1 LSAPLLVS
9 QPDILAVF
17 ILLRL
22 MIKTD
27 IAIIGGGITG
37 LWLLNQLQAAGYS
50 TLLFEKSGLGQ
61 GQTLSS
67 QGMIHGGLKYNLAG
81 VTSNASETIAA
92 MPGIWQQ
99 CFTGEGPVDLH
110 KAKCLAHCYH
120 LFSDAALGGKL
131 AAFLG
136 SKAVRGGAKALK
148 HLPEPFDHAEF
159 KGSVYEI
166 PDMVIDTDSVVTVLA
181 ESAGSSIIK
190 GAPTP
195 VSIGGSGIGGL
206 TLLDGTMVEAERY
219 IFAAGAGNEDLLRQ
233 SDIAITMQRRPLH
246 QVMVRGALP
255 TLFGHAVSIGSG
267 DKPRMTISTHRTKD
281 LQPVWYLGGD
291 LAETGIHRSSA
302 AQIDFAKNELKRFLP
317 FLDTSDYVFKSWRV
331 DRAEPKTPGTLR
343 PDRPFCEIAGNVL
356 VCWPIKLTLVPLLAR
371 EVMKHVIEPPKWPVP
386 TDEHPKAKVG
396 AAPWDLAF

>member
-1 LSAPLLVS
+1 
-9 QPDILAVF
+9 
-17 ILLRL
+17 

-37 LWLLNQLQAAGYS
+37 LWLLSQLQASGYS
-50 TLLFEKSGLGQ
+50 TLLFEKTGLGQ

-81 VTSNASETIAA
+81 VTSNASETIAG

-99 CFTGEGPVDLH
+99 CLTGDGPVDLQN
-110 KAKCLAHCYH
+110 AKCLARSYH
-120 LFSDAALGGKL
+120 LFSDAAFGSKL

-148 HLPEPFDHAEF
+148 HLPEPFDHPDF

-166 PDMVIDTDSVVTVLA
+166 PDMVIDTASVVTALA
-181 ESAGSSIIK
+181 ESARGSIIR

-195 VSIGGSGIGGL
+195 IGDGRSGIVGL
-206 TLLDGTMVEAERY
+206 TLSDGRKVEAERY

-233 SDIAITMQRRPLH
+233 SDVAVAMQRRPLH
-246 QVMVRGALP
+246 QVLVKGPLP

-267 DKPRMTISTHRTKD
+267 DKPRMTISTHKAKD

-302 AQIDFAKNELKRFLP
+302 AQIEFAKNELKRFLP
-317 FLDTSDYVFKSWRV
+317 FLDTNEYEFKSWRV
-331 DRAEPKTPGTLR
+331 DRAEPKIPGTLR
-343 PDRPFCEIAGNVL
+343 PDRPFCERAGNVL
-356 VCWPIKLTLVPLLAR
+356 VCWPIKLTLVPLLAQ
-371 EVMKHVIEPPKWPVP
+371 EVMKHVIEPSKWPA
-386 TDEHPKAKVG
+386 TSNEYPKAKVG
-396 AAPWDLAF
+396 EAPWEQAF

>member
-1 LSAPLLVS
+1 
-9 QPDILAVF
+9 
-17 ILLRL
+17 

-50 TLLFEKSGLGQ
+50 TLLFERTGLGQ

-81 VTSNASETIAA
+81 VSSNASETIAG

-99 CFTGEGPVDLH
+99 CLAGDGPVDLH
-110 KAKCLAHCYH
+110 NAKCLARCYH

-136 SKAVRGGAKALK
+136 SKAVRGGARALK
-148 HLPEPFDHAEF
+148 HLPEPFNHPEF

-166 PDMVIDTDSVVTVLA
+166 PDMVIDTASVVAALA
-181 ESAGSSIIK
+181 ESAGSSIIQ

-195 VSIGGSGIGGL
+195 VTEGGSGIVGL
-206 TLLDGTMVEAERY
+206 TLPDGRTVKAERY

-233 SDIAITMQRRPLH
+233 SDIAVGMQRRPLH
-246 QVMVRGALP
+246 QVLVRGPLP
-255 TLFGHAVSIGSG
+255 TLFGHAVSMGSG
-267 DKPRMTISTHRTKD
+267 DKPRMTISTHKTKD

-291 LAETGIHRSSA
+291 LAETGIHRSNA
-302 AQIDFAKNELKRFLP
+302 AQIEFAKNELKRFLP
-317 FLDTSDYVFKSWRV
+317 FIDTSECEFKSWRI
-331 DRAEPKTPGTLR
+331 DRAEPKTPDTLR
-343 PDRPFCEIAGNVL
+343 PDRPFCAVSGNVL

-371 EVMKHVIEPPKWPVP
+371 EVMKHIIEPSKWPAPSNEYTV
-386 TDEHPKAKVG
+386 AKVG
-396 AAPWDLAF
+396 EAPWEQAF